1 MRNNMDSKTKVGFI
15 GFGNMGSAIC
25 DGLIKVEAVSTSNI
39 FACANNWDKLL
50 KETESRQIKA
60 CKNAKELVKN
70 ADMIV
75 VAVKPNMVEKVIE
88 PVKNELKGKIIV
100 SIAAGCNADFYE
112 KLLGNEYNYIVTMP
126 NTPISICEGV
136 LLCEDNHRLK
146 AEQLE
151 CFMGI
156 FTAVA
161 TVEFIES
168 KVFSVAGA
176 MSGCG
181 PAFVAM
187 FIEALGDA
195 GVKYAI
201 GNVVSGTVARMTDFG
216 AFVELELGVD
226 ALLHVSQIAV
236 EHVDKPSDVLKVGD
250 KVEAKIVDFNEED
263 KKISLSVK
271 ALKLEEAAKNQ
282 EVNAEEAASEEVK
295 SEE

>member
-1 MRNNMDSKTKVGFI
+1 MDSKTKVGFI

-25 DGLIKVEAVSTSNI
+25 DGLIKAEAVNTSNI

-60 CKNAKELVKN
+60 CKNAEELVKN

-75 VAVKPNMVEKVIE
+75 VAV
-88 PVKNELKGKIIV
+88 KGKIIV

-112 KLLGNEYNYIVTMP
+112 KLLGSEYNYIVTMP

-136 LLCEDNHRLK
+136 LLCEDNHKLK

-195 GVKYAI
+195 GVKYGLKRDVAYRLASKVI
-201 GNVVSGTVARMTDFG
+201 SGTGELQMATG
-216 AFVELELGVD
+216 AHPAAMKDAVCSPGGTTIKGVT
-226 ALLHVSQIAV
+226 S
-236 EHVDKPSDVLKVGD
+236 
-250 KVEAKIVDFNEED
+250 
-263 KKISLSVK
+263 
-271 ALKLEEAAKNQ
+271 LEENGFRSAVIKAIDAIENK
-282 EVNAEEAASEEVK
+282 
-295 SEE
+295 

>member
-1 MRNNMDSKTKVGFI
+1 MDSKTKVGFI

-25 DGLIKVEAVSTSNI
+25 DGLIKAEAVNTSNI

-60 CKNAKELVKN
+60 CKNAEELVKN

-75 VAVKPNMVEKVIE
+75 VAVKPNMVEKVLE
-88 PVKNELKGKIIV
+88 PVKNELKEKIIV

-112 KLLGNEYNYIVTMP
+112 KLLGSEYNYIVTMP
-126 NTPISICEGV
+126 NTPISICEGI
-136 LLCEDNHRLK
+136 LLCEDNHKLK

-195 GVKYAI
+195 GVKYGLKRDVAYRLASKVI
-201 GNVVSGTVARMTDFG
+201 SGTG
-216 AFVELELGVD
+216 ELQMATGVHPAAMKD
-226 ALLHVSQIAV
+226 AVCSPGGTTIKGV
-236 EHVDKPSDVLKVGD
+236 TS
-250 KVEAKIVDFNEED
+250 
-263 KKISLSVK
+263 
-271 ALKLEEAAKNQ
+271 LEENGFRSAVIKAIDAIENK
-282 EVNAEEAASEEVK
+282 
-295 SEE
+295 